1 MKDSLYYFLLG
12 FMSMAVVDTVII
24 SYNTIPGGDTACGK
38 CGSYEWYF
46 KIAEGEENDY
56 DM

>member
-1 MKDSLYYFLLG
+1 
-12 FMSMAVVDTVII
+12 MSMAVVDTVII